1 MVRNINWLG
10 LFVLLSGIT
19 LTVCSCQ
26 NRATDT
32 VQNRSADQDSN
43 FVIRDS
49 LVMQADKR
57 TVLPDTIVISKKHD
71 PNVVVCDMDG
81 DSRLDTVHIV
91 QNTMNNKY
99 GLKVSFGNKK
109 TTYLGMG
116 QDILGQGFDDIDWVG
131 IFEKVPRGEIYYNN
145 VSDEGE
151 IMTEDEVDEKDKIKL
166 PHDGV
171 FIHQAEACGGGIIY
185 MNNGKFEWIQQ
196 E

>member
-10 LFVLLSGIT
+10 LFVLLSGIIF
-19 LTVCSCQ
+19 TVWSCQ
-26 NRATDT
+26 NKAADT
-32 VQNRSADQDSN
+32 VHNRTEDQDST

-91 QNTMNNKY
+91 QNTINHKY

-109 TTYLGMG
+109 NNLSRNGTGY
-116 QDILGQGFDDIDWVG
+116 FRSG
-131 IFEKVPRGEIYYNN
+131 I
-145 VSDEGE
+145 
-151 IMTEDEVDEKDKIKL
+151 
-166 PHDGV
+166 
-171 FIHQAEACGGGIIY
+171 
-185 MNNGKFEWIQQ
+185 
-196 E
+196 

>member
-1 MVRNINWLG
+1 MVW
-10 LFVLLSGIT
+10 
-19 LTVCSCQ
+19 SCQ
-26 NRATDT
+26 NKAADT
-32 VQNRSADQDSN
+32 AHNRTEDQDST

-91 QNTMNNKY
+91 QNTINHKY

-131 IFEKVPRGEIYYNN
+131 IFEKAPRGEVYYNN

>member
-1 MVRNINWLG
+1 MVW
-10 LFVLLSGIT
+10 
-19 LTVCSCQ
+19 SCQ
-26 NRATDT
+26 NSATDT
-32 VQNRSADQDSN
+32 VHNRTADRDST
-43 FVIRDS
+43 FVVRDS
-49 LVMQADKR
+49 LVMQTDKR
-57 TVLPDTIVISKKHD
+57 TVLHDTIVISKKHD

-81 DSRLDTVHIV
+81 NSHLDTVHIV

-116 QDILGQGFDDIDWVG
+116 QAILGQGFDDIDWVG
-131 IFEKVPRGEIYYNN
+131 IFEKAPKGEIYYNN
-145 VSDEGE
+145 VNDEGE
-151 IMTEDEVDEKDKIKL
+151 IMTADEVNEKDKIKL

-171 FIHQAEACGGGIIY
+171 FIHQAEACGGGVIY